1 MLSLN
6 LVFPGAFMIKEN
18 LKIDTFLSE
27 LEKELKN
34 SLPGKD
40 AQKLMAPSFRIPG
53 ISHFKRKNF
62 KESSVIILLYPVNG
76 DLNTV
81 FILRSPNGP
90 HRGEISLPGGK
101 AEDIDISAAQTAMRE
116 CNEEIGVEK
125 DIKIIGRLT
134 GLYVPFSNYMIYPF
148 IGYVNY
154 KPSFIPNIDEVEEII
169 EVRLK
174 DLFAEENR
182 MSKYIRLAF
191 FKIRAPYYNIRGKH
205 VWGATAMI
213 ISEFDEICRL
223 IEKAHG

>member
-1 MLSLN
+1 
-6 LVFPGAFMIKEN
+6 MIKEN

-90 HRGEISLPGGK
+90 HSREISLPGGK
-101 AEDIDISAAQTAMRE
+101 AEDRRRILGQRD
-116 CNEEIGVEK
+116 NEWSNEK
-125 DIKIIGRLT
+125 N
-134 GLYVPFSNYMIYPF
+134 SN
-148 IGYVNY
+148 G
-154 KPSFIPNIDEVEEII
+154 EE
-169 EVRLK
+169 R
-174 DLFAEENR
+174 
-182 MSKYIRLAF
+182 
-191 FKIRAPYYNIRGKH
+191 
-205 VWGATAMI
+205 
-213 ISEFDEICRL
+213 
-223 IEKAHG
+223 